1 MQKDTLMRSVYT
13 ICLIYFALV
22 FLEFPT
28 RPLALNCYARHSL
41 SQTTLYFSHDQG
53 YSHRKAYLFRCQWW
67 RMSLFKRW
75 RIIVS
80 LTNST
85 EDFWNRDLLLVLL
98 CTFPTVLERSYIATI
113 HQVSPWLFYSEEPE
127 PLFSFELVESYRD
140 VWEMRTSGINDGK
153 FIIYFRSSQGR
164 QVLSCIH

>member
-41 SQTTLYFSHDQG
+41 SQTTLYFSPNQG
-53 YSHRKAYLFRCQWW
+53 YSHCKAYLFRCHW
-67 RMSLFKRW
+67 RRMWLVNRW
-75 RIIVS
+75 GTIVS

-85 EDFWNRDLLLVLL
+85 EDFWNRDLLLVLYIP
-98 CTFPTVLERSYIATI
+98 FPQFLKGLTWPRFIRSLHDCFIAKSQK
-113 HQVSPWLFYSEEPE
+113 H
-127 PLFSFELVESYRD
+127 FSLLSSWRAIGVF
-140 VWEMRTSGINDGK
+140 GK
-153 FIIYFRSSQGR
+153 WGR
-164 QVLSCIH
+164 QA